1 MQIKPVIS
9 PNAPAPDA
17 SGSRPADAAASAQ
30 RVLCW
35 SGAVFLFVMPFTS
48 SVALRSLALAIALAA
63 GLALAFRFR
72 DEWPRLPRGLLAAA
86 TIWTFVCAA
95 SWLWSVDPAYTASEL
110 RTELMLPLIAFGVFW
125 VGSRRDAVCV
135 WGRALLVGAAAL
147 GALALGE
154 FALTG
159 AWDSTRLNAGVG
171 AYSTW
176 LVMVFPL
183 VLVLALPGPS
193 LPFSPATLRWPLFA
207 LLMVFV
213 AGGAYL
219 TQNRIVWPALAAVL
233 FAYCALSL
241 LTPWVSPG
249 DRRRLL
255 IVGGSLLLGLVIL
268 FLVAAADGVRTDL
281 DSPDTRSTIER
292 DPRISLWRYTADRVA
307 EAPVVGHGF
316 GRGILRGAYQTKF
329 SSHLTWHAHNVVLN
343 VLLQTG
349 VVGLA
354 AFVALLASFVLRY
367 VAYVRAGSAELG
379 AIGIV
384 GMAFLAGFLVKN
396 FTDDFLVRHTGL
408 LFWSMNAMLIGYGER
423 LRARLACEASTPR

>member
-1 MQIKPVIS
+1 MQMKPVIS
-9 PNAPAPDA
+9 PSMHGA
-17 SGSRPADAAASAQ
+17 SGSRQANAAALAQ
-30 RVLCW
+30 RALCW
-35 SGAVFLFVMPFTS
+35 SGAAFLFVMPFTS

-63 GLALAFRFR
+63 ALVLAFRFR
-72 DEWPRLPRGLLAAA
+72 EESPRLPRGLLAAV
-86 TIWTFVCAA
+86 TIWALVCAA

-110 RTELMLPLIAFGVFW
+110 RTELTLPLIAFGVFW

-135 WGRALLVGAAAL
+135 WGRALLVGVAAL

-159 AWDSTRLNAGVG
+159 AWDPARLNAGVG

-193 LPFSPATLRWPLFA
+193 LPFNLSTLRWPLFA
-207 LLMVFV
+207 LLLVFV
-213 AGGAYL
+213 VGGAYL
-219 TQNRIVWPALAAVL
+219 TQNRIVWTALAVVL
-233 FAYCALSL
+233 FVYCVLYL
-241 LTPWVSPG
+241 LTPWVRPE

-255 IVGGSLLLGLVIL
+255 IVGGSLLLGLVVL

-281 DSPDTRSTIER
+281 DMPDTQSTIEK
-292 DPRISLWRYTADRVA
+292 DPRLALWRHAAERVA

-316 GRGILRGAYQTKF
+316 GRGILRGAFQAEF
-329 SSHLTWHAHNVVLN
+329 GSHLLWHAHNVVLN

-367 VAYVRAGSAELG
+367 AAYVRAGSAELS

-384 GMAFLAGFLVKN
+384 GLAFLAGFLVKN

-408 LFWSMNAMLIGYGER
+408 LFWSMNGMLVGYAER
-423 LRARLACEASTPR
+423 LRARPACEASTPR